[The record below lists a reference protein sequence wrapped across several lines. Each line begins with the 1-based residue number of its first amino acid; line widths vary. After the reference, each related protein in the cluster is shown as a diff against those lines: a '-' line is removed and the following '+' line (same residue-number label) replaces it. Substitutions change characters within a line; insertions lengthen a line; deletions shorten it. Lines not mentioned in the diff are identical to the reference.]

1 MNKNDNNEYT
11 KNDPTEYEEEVEVS
25 ESGNEYGN
33 EIDLNKNS
41 DKTHQNSSRRW
52 IKIIFYRFYLNICF
66 IKLNIILQIL
76 HFLIFI
82 CN

>member
-1 MNKNDNNEYT
+1 
-11 KNDPTEYEEEVEVS
+11 
-25 ESGNEYGN
+25 
-33 EIDLNKNS
+33 LNKNS